1 MIDKYIHTFETD
13 EFICKFR
20 EITWKEG
27 LLIDALSFKNDENRT
42 FFSSEFEKREILNKA
57 IIEICDKSSKEV
69 IKDNILESISYSCI
83 EKIWEE
89 YQRFLH
95 ISANEASYYY
105 NCAKN
110 YFDPNFTDKFPVPPE
125 IIEVDFMLKGIVH
138 LSKSEFDSLSVK
150 DFEKIQ
156 LIIAVHN
163 ETKM

>member
-1 MIDKYIHTFETD
+1 MIEKYIHTFETE

-27 LLIDALSFKNDENRT
+27 LFIDALSFKEDENRSY
-42 FFSSEFEKREILNKA
+42 FSTEFEKREILDKA
-57 IIEICDKSSKEV
+57 IIEIFDKSSKES
-69 IKDNILESISYSCI
+69 INTNILSSISHLCI

-95 ISANEASYYY
+95 ISTNEARYYY

-125 IIEVDFMLKGIVH
+125 IIEVDFMMKGIVH
-138 LSKSEFDSLSVK
+138 LSKTEFDSLSIK

-156 LIIAVHN
+156 LIISVYN
-163 ETKM
+163 EK

>member
-1 MIDKYIHTFETD
+1 MIEKYIHTFETE

-27 LLIDALSFKNDENRT
+27 LFIDALSFKQDENRSY
-42 FFSSEFEKREILNKA
+42 FSSEFEKREILDKA
-57 IIEICDKSSKEV
+57 IIEIFDKDTKQS
-69 IKDNILESISYSCI
+69 INTNILELISHSCI

-95 ISANEASYYY
+95 ISVNEASYYY
-105 NCAKN
+105 NCTKN

-125 IIEVDFMLKGIVH
+125 IIEVDFMMKGIVH
-138 LSKSEFDSLSVK
+138 LSKTEFDSLSIK

-156 LIIAVHN
+156 LIISVYN
-163 ETKM
+163 EK

>member
-1 MIDKYIHTFETD
+1 MIEKYIHTFETE

-27 LLIDALSFKNDENRT
+27 LFIDALSFKQDENRSY
-42 FFSSEFEKREILNKA
+42 FSSEFEKREILDKA
-57 IIEICDKSSKEV
+57 IIEIFDKDTKQS
-69 IKDNILESISYSCI
+69 INTNILELISHSCI

-95 ISANEASYYY
+95 INVNEASYYY

-125 IIEVDFMLKGIVH
+125 IIEVDFMMKGIVH
-138 LSKSEFDSLSVK
+138 LSKTEFDSLSIK

-156 LIIAVHN
+156 LIISVYN
-163 ETKM
+163 EK

>member
-1 MIDKYIHTFETD
+1 MIEKYIHTFETE

-27 LLIDALSFKNDENRT
+27 LFIDALSFKQDENRSY
-42 FFSSEFEKREILNKA
+42 FSSEFEKREILDKA
-57 IIEICDKSSKEV
+57 IIEIFDKDTKQS
-69 IKDNILESISYSCI
+69 INTNILELISHSCI

-95 ISANEASYYY
+95 ISVNEASYYY

-110 YFDPNFTDKFPVPPE
+110 YFDPNFTDTFPVPPE
-125 IIEVDFMLKGIVH
+125 IIEVDFMMKGIVH
-138 LSKSEFDSLSVK
+138 LSKTEFDSLSIK

-156 LIIAVHN
+156 LIISVYN
-163 ETKM
+163 EK